1 MNGVRRIVIFRSLS
15 DGSVRLAITPGTVHP
30 NPTSIGTMLR
40 PESPSFRRS
49 LSMIKAT
56 LAIYPLSSRSDRKK
70 NSVTM
75 IGRKLKTPPT
85 PLKIPSITSECTT
98 LFTCAAVV
106 HGATF
111 VSAVIPDSRSP
122 AKCPDYI
129 ESKPEYN
136 CHNSNK
142 CRNSGIFSSQESI
155 DLPTSEMFSA
165 LFRLDH
171 RLTADVFYVS
181 KPHLC
186 N

>member
-98 LFTCAAVV
+98 LFTCAAVI
-106 HGATF
+106 AWSTTS

-122 AKCPDYI
+122 CKNAPITLKVSQNTTAIIPTNAGIPVYF
-129 ESKPEYN
+129 PV
-136 CHNSNK
+136 
-142 CRNSGIFSSQESI
+142 RNRSI
-155 DLPTSEMFSA
+155 
-165 LFRLDH
+165 FRLLRCSLLSFGLITDS
-171 RLTADVFYVS
+171 LQTS
-181 KPHLC
+181 SM
-186 N
+186 